1 MRRLFL
7 QAALLALAS
16 TGHALA
22 EDVAEPSAVM
32 ETPLLVAPAEPFP
45 GPTPVLADD
54 LKWAGPPDLPA
65 LKAAWML
72 GGEKDAG
79 PYVLRVRLAEG
90 GRVGVHTHP
99 EDRVTSVLSGT
110 LYVGFGTVFDE
121 TRVQAVPAGAIYLA
135 PADQAHYVWARDG
148 DVEYQE
154 NGFGPTATDFNP
166 R

>member
-1 MRRLFL
+1 MRRLVL
-7 QAALLALAS
+7 QVALIALAS
-16 TGHALA
+16 AGCAQA

-32 ETPLLVAPAEPFP
+32 ETPPVVPPAEPFP
-45 GPTPVLADD
+45 APMPVLPDD
-54 LKWAGPPDLPA
+54 LKWGGPPDLPA

-79 PYVLRVRLAEG
+79 PYVLRVRLAGG
-90 GRVGVHTHP
+90 GRIGVHTHP

-121 TRVQAVPAGAIYLA
+121 TRVHAVPAGAIYLA
-135 PADQAHYVWARDG
+135 PADQPHYVWAKDG

-154 NGFGPTATDFNP
+154 NGFGPTGTDFNP

>member
-1 MRRLFL
+1 MRRLLL
-7 QAALLALAS
+7 QAALIALAS
-16 TGHALA
+16 AGYAQA
-22 EDVAEPSAVM
+22 EDVAEPSPVM
-32 ETPLLVAPAEPFP
+32 ETPLATVADEPFA
-45 GPTPVLADD
+45 GPLPILPDTLQ
-54 LKWAGPPDLPA
+54 WAGPPDIPA

-72 GGEKDAG
+72 GSEKDAG
-79 PYVLRVRLAEG
+79 PYVLRVKLADG

-121 TRVQAVPAGAIYLA
+121 TRVHAVPAGAVYLA
-135 PADQAHYVWARDG
+135 PADQPHYVWAKDG

-154 NGFGPTATDFNP
+154 NGFGPTGTNFNP